1 MIQALI
7 EGVGMG
13 LLLSLMIGPV
23 FFTLIQTSLEQGFRH
38 SFILATGILFSDL
51 IYVLITYWGVSII
64 INNPLLEIYL
74 GFAGGVILTSFAL
87 FTVYQKV
94 WQRPN
99 TGGLPVFRK
108 KKTTFLKGISVNGVN
123 PFVMLFWIS
132 IAGVVTLKNDFE
144 KVHVFLYYTGI
155 LGTVFSIDLLKAYV
169 AKQLRKFVNPLR
181 LRVLNAIVSVVLLIF
196 GVRLFYFALQKYVAL
211 GI

>member
-74 GFAGGVILTSFAL
+74 GFAGGVILTSFA
-87 FTVYQKV
+87 
-94 WQRPN
+94 
-99 TGGLPVFRK
+99 
-108 KKTTFLKGISVNGVN
+108 
-123 PFVMLFWIS
+123 
-132 IAGVVTLKNDFE
+132 
-144 KVHVFLYYTGI
+144 
-155 LGTVFSIDLLKAYV
+155 
-169 AKQLRKFVNPLR
+169 
-181 LRVLNAIVSVVLLIF
+181 
-196 GVRLFYFALQKYVAL
+196 
-211 GI
+211 